1 MWWQEPWVWV
11 VAAAVL
17 GGAEMLLP
25 VFVLLGFA
33 IGALLVAGLLWLG
46 LLGGSWPALILVMT
60 VAAIAV
66 WLIAR
71 KLAGVRAG
79 QTRIWDHDINEN

>member
-33 IGALLVAGLLWLG
+33 VGALLVAGLLWLG

-60 VAAIAV
+60 VAAIVV

>member
-1 MWWQEPWVWV
+1 MWWQQPWVWV

-25 VFVLLGFA
+25 GFFLLGFA
-33 IGALLVAGLLWLG
+33 AGALLVAGLLGLG
-46 LLGGSWPALILVMT
+46 WLGGSLPALILVMT
-60 VAAIAV
+60 VAAVGV

-71 KLAGVRAG
+71 KLAGVRPG
-79 QTRIWDHDINEN
+79 QTRIWDRDINEN